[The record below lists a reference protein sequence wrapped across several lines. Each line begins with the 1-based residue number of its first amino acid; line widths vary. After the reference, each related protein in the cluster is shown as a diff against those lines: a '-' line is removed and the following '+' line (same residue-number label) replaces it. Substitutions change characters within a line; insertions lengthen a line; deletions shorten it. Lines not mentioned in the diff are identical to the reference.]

1 MAAENKRQSV
11 GGKGP
16 AGLVASNLG
25 PSGTVAMEMAL
36 CGAIGARIRV
46 TTASPA
52 SVTHEGTLFTACP
65 ITNLIAI
72 NTSPPPPTPMTSGT
86 PALSHPSD
94 YHIIPISRIQNF
106 QLLSVA
112 PHSSSSS
119 SSSPVEQLQGPSF
132 TNAYPS
138 IYPLD
143 IRALKH
149 REATAIAKL
158 HEREQRRGKGVSK
171 EAQDLFDA
179 FSRTMPARW
188 EGTSIV
194 VADTVVI
201 SKPYQID
208 NCRSLTHDDGGVSA
222 ALTRV
227 RKVLE
232 MERKKIELRS
242 ASAAIANSTH
252 FSHQSR
258 NSNNANSV
266 TNNANPNANNG
277 SVSTPKDRD
286 RDARASAVAVPIA
299 NTVTRSSPPG
309 AAAAAAPAPA
319 AVAAAVANQRKGG

>member
-1 MAAENKRQSV
+1 MAAENKRQST

-16 AGLVASNLG
+16 VGAVSSNVG

-46 TTASPA
+46 TTTSPT
-52 SVTHEGTLFTACP
+52 STTYEGTLFTACP

-72 NTSPPPPTPMTSGT
+72 NTSPSPPTPITSGT

-94 YHIIPISRIQNF
+94 YHIIPVSRIHSF
-106 QLLSVA
+106 QLLSLPA
-112 PHSSSSS
+112 HSA
-119 SSSPVEQLQGPSF
+119 SSSPTEHSPSF
-132 TNAYPS
+132 SNAYPS

-143 IRALKH
+143 IRALKN
-149 REATAIAKL
+149 REAAAIAKL

-188 EGTSIV
+188 DGTSIV
-194 VADTVVI
+194 VADTVII
-201 SKPYQID
+201 SKPYLIE
-208 NCRSLTHDDGGVSA
+208 NCRSLTADDGGVSA

-242 ASAAIANSTH
+242 AGAAIANSSH
-252 FSHQSR
+252 FSSHQAR
-258 NSNNANSV
+258 NSNSAKNNHHANANAS
-266 TNNANPNANNG
+266 ANANNT
-277 SVSTPKDRD
+277 STSTSRDRD
-286 RDARASAVAVPIA
+286 RNAKAAAVALPIA
-299 NTVTRSSPPG
+299 NNNGNNNGARSSTPG
-309 AAAAAAPAPA
+309 TNAAAAA
-319 AVAAAVANQRKGG
+319 ANQRKGG

>member
-1 MAAENKRQSV
+1 MAAENKRQSTGTKGTV
-11 GGKGP
+11 G
-16 AGLVASNLG
+16 AVASNLG

-46 TTASPA
+46 TTTSPT
-52 SVTHEGTLFTACP
+52 STTHEGTLFTACP

-86 PALSHPSD
+86 PALSHPGD
-94 YHIIPISRIQNF
+94 YHIIPISRIHNF
-106 QLLSVA
+106 QLLSLPPNSA
-112 PHSSSSS
+112 
-119 SSSPVEQLQGPSF
+119 SSSPAEQNPSF

-143 IRALKH
+143 IRALKS
-149 REATAIAKL
+149 REAAAISKL

-188 EGTSIV
+188 DGTSIV
-194 VADTVVI
+194 VADTVII

-208 NCRSLTHDDGGVSA
+208 NCRSLTAGDGGVSA

-242 ASAAIANSTH
+242 ASAAIANSSH
-252 FSHQSR
+252 FSSHQSR
-258 NSNNANSV
+258 NSNNAN
-266 TNNANPNANNG
+266 NNHHANANANNT
-277 SVSTPKDRD
+277 STSTHRDRD
-286 RDARASAVAVPIA
+286 RDAKAAAVALPIA
-299 NTVTRSSPPG
+299 NNNGNNNGVRSSTPG
-309 AAAAAAPAPA
+309 TTAATAAT
-319 AVAAAVANQRKGG
+319 ANQRKGG